1 MVKLGFKLLKP
12 TMDLSTNVNLWW
24 NLWNPEYV
32 AGFNALNKWAN
43 EYLPFPGEFFRQW
56 VKEFYQQNKLVK
68 GELVMGGPAGQA
80 LRHRLPGARRG
91 GEGRQYRAA
100 RLREGADGRGVEHG
114 QGVSRAPGRPYLA
127 HRRPGR
133 FDPLLA
139 QGRRLAGG
147 PVVEETRHGRDG
159 RSAALRSLEEQVE
172 EGSQAWLRTL
182 GQGQPADP
190 QSFWRPFMDQGMA
203 AWSKLMTQG
212 PPSADLMGQWKQ
224 FLDQWIAAWSKVLE
238 QAMGTETFAQ
248 AMGKQMESFLNTSGP
263 VKKAAEQ
270 QIDAGLAGLGLPSRS
285 QVIGVAAQIV
295 QLEDKVDG
303 LEDRLD
309 AVAKELRE
317 LTAAVK
323 AARA

>member
-1 MVKLGFKLLKP
+1 MAETGGQPLF
-12 TMDLSTNVNLWW
+12 DLW
-24 NLWNPEYV
+24 
-32 AGFNALNKWAN
+32 K
-43 EYLPFPGEFFRQW
+43 
-56 VKEFYQQNKLVK
+56 K
-68 GELVMGGPAGQA
+68 
-80 LRHRLPGARRG
+80 
-91 GEGRQYRAA
+91 
-100 RLREGADGRGVEHG
+100 
-114 QGVSRAPGRPYLA
+114 
-127 HRRPGR
+127 
-133 FDPLLA
+133 
-139 QGRRLAGG
+139 
-147 PVVEETRHGRDG
+147 
-159 RSAALRSLEEQVE
+159 QVE

-263 VKKAAEQ
+263 AKKAAEQ

>member
-1 MVKLGFKLLKP
+1 MAETGGQQFF
-12 TMDLSTNVNLWW
+12 DLW
-24 NLWNPEYV
+24 
-32 AGFNALNKWAN
+32 K
-43 EYLPFPGEFFRQW
+43 R
-56 VKEFYQQNKLVK
+56 
-68 GELVMGGPAGQA
+68 
-80 LRHRLPGARRG
+80 
-91 GEGRQYRAA
+91 
-100 RLREGADGRGVEHG
+100 
-114 QGVSRAPGRPYLA
+114 
-127 HRRPGR
+127 
-133 FDPLLA
+133 
-139 QGRRLAGG
+139 
-147 PVVEETRHGRDG
+147 
-159 RSAALRSLEEQVE
+159 QVE
-172 EGSQAWLRTL
+172 EGSQAWMRTL

-203 AWSKLMTQG
+203 AWSKVMTQG

-263 VKKAAEQ
+263 AKKAAEQ